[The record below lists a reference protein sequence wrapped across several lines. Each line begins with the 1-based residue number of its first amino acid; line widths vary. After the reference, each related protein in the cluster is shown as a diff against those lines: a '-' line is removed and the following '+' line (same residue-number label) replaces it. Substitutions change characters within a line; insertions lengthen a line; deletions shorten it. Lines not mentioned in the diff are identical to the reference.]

1 MRVVTAWLK
10 RGGRALDAAYVY
22 GDQVG
27 VGKAIKASGVPRSEI
42 FLTGKVPS
50 GGGGPGPKAGG
61 GVTMGYNETI
71 DSFNTSLKMLDVEY
85 VDLFLMHCKPHD
97 YRWHLGCILPR
108 VPAIIVRT
116 GPQDTNPAVHFAA
129 GGWPPCRIGQP
140 DWRHCRAESWRAL
153 ETLYAEGR
161 TKAVG
166 VSN

>member
-27 VGKAIKASGVPRSEI
+27 VGKAIKASGVPRSQI

-61 GVTMGYNETI
+61 GVTMGYDETI
-71 DSFNTSLKMLDVEY
+71 NSFNTSLKMLGVEY
-85 VDLFLMHCKPHD
+85 VDLFLMH
-97 YRWHLGCILPR
+97 W
-108 VPAIIVRT
+108 
-116 GPQDTNPAVHFAA
+116 PQDTNPAVHFAA

-140 DWRHCRAESWRAL
+140 DWRHCRAESWRAI

>member
-61 GVTMGYNETI
+61 GVTMGYDETI
-71 DSFNTSLKMLDVEY
+71 DSGGFYS
-85 VDLFLMHCKPHD
+85 
-97 YRWHLGCILPR
+97 RWFSAPLGEGEDCY
-108 VPAIIVRT
+108 
-116 GPQDTNPAVHFAA
+116 
-129 GGWPPCRIGQP
+129 
-140 DWRHCRAESWRAL
+140 WRRR
-153 ETLYAEGR
+153 
-161 TKAVG
+161 
-166 VSN
+166 

>member
-61 GVTMGYNETI
+61 GVTMGYNETL
-71 DSFNTSLKMLDVEY
+71 DSFNTSLKMLGVDY

-116 GPQDTNPAVHFAA
+116 GPQDTNP
-129 GGWPPCRIGQP
+129 
-140 DWRHCRAESWRAL
+140 
-153 ETLYAEGR
+153 
-161 TKAVG
+161 
-166 VSN
+166 

>member
-71 DSFNTSLKMLDVEY
+71 DSFNTSLKMLGVDY
-85 VDLFLMHCKPHD
+85 VDLFLMHWPVAWKRGEEQFPMKDGKPVMENID
-97 YRWHLGCILPR
+97 
-108 VPAIIVRT
+108 IV
-116 GPQDTNPAVHFAA
+116 DV
-129 GGWPPCRIGQP
+129 CCSLI
-140 DWRHCRAESWRAL
+140 S
-153 ETLYAEGR
+153 
-161 TKAVG
+161 
-166 VSN
+166 